1 MPLVLA
7 HFSDIHLTS
16 HPLGWTGVD
25 FASKRVSGWINMCL
39 LGRGKHFRDAPRILQ
54 HLVGELDVLRPDH
67 RIFSG
72 DASGLGF
79 ESEIAR
85 AASLLHVNED
95 QGRTGLAIPGNHDY
109 YTSRAVQ
116 SGCFER
122 YFGPWQ
128 KGDRIGAH
136 TYPFAQKVGSFWFVA
151 VNSST
156 PNLRIFNASG
166 EVGSEQL
173 SRLEA
178 LLSRLSPEPR
188 ILVTHY
194 PICLWD
200 GSPEKHHRR
209 LRDLP
214 RVLDAVSERGVCLWL
229 HGHRHQA
236 YHLQDP
242 PHANFPVICA
252 GSATQEG
259 RASYGIYEI
268 EGNKLIGRRR
278 GFSFERD
285 TFEDVEEFELRLAT

>member
-1 MPLVLA
+1 MSLVLA
-7 HFSDIHLTS
+7 HFSDIHLTT

-25 FASKRVSGWINMCL
+25 FAGKRVSGWINMCL
-39 LGRGKHFRDAPRILQ
+39 LGRGKNFREASRVLS
-54 HLVGELDVLRPDH
+54 HLVRELDALKPDH

-79 ESEIAR
+79 ESEVSL
-85 AASLLHVNED
+85 AASLLQVTEHRNC
-95 QGRTGLAIPGNHDY
+95 GALAIPGNHDY
-109 YTSRAVQ
+109 YTRRAAR

-122 YFGPWQ
+122 CFDAWQ
-128 KGDRIGAH
+128 KGERIDEH
-136 TYPFAQKVGSFWFVA
+136 PYPFAQKAGQFWLVA

-156 PNLRIFNASG
+156 PNRGVIDASG
-166 EVGSEQL
+166 EVGAAQL
-173 SRLEA
+173 ERLDA
-178 LLSRLSPEPR
+178 LLTRLSPEPR

-209 LRDLP
+209 LRDLD
-214 RVLDAVSERGVCLWL
+214 RVLDTVAKHGICLWL

-236 YHLQDP
+236 YHLQETP
-242 PHANFPVICA
+242 RAKFPVICA

-268 EGNKLIGRRR
+268 EESRLSGRRR
-278 GFSFERD
+278 GFSFDRD
-285 TFEDVEEFELRLAT
+285 AFEDVEQFEIRLAI